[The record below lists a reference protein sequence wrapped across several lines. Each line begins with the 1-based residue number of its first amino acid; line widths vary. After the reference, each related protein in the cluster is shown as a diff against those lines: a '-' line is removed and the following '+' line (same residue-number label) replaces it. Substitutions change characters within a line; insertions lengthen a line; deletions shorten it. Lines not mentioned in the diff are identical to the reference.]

1 VTGDRVGT
9 EGGGSP
15 AEDHLL
21 VSVDSGVG
29 SVTLN
34 RPDRLNSFTA
44 AMLVDLRATLE
55 RFAADESVRCVML
68 TGAGRAFCA
77 GQDLSDRS
85 VAPGA
90 ERPDLGESLGE
101 RYNPVVTALR
111 TMPKPVVVAVNGVA
125 AGAGANLALHGD
137 IVIAARSARFIQSFA
152 KLGLVPD
159 SGGTYLLPRLAGS
172 ARAMG
177 MALLA
182 EPVTAEQALE
192 WGMVWAVVDDEELTS
207 AVAALTTELAA
218 GPTAGYARIK
228 QAMAAS
234 LGNTLADQLEMER
247 ALQQEAGWSD
257 DYAEGVAAFMEKR
270 PPRFGGR

>member
-1 VTGDRVGT
+1 MGT
-9 EGGGSP
+9 EVGGPVG
-15 AEDHLL
+15 EDHLL
-21 VSVDSGVG
+21 VSVESGVG
-29 SVTLN
+29 SVTLH

-55 RFAADESVRCVML
+55 EFAADEGVRCVML

-90 ERPDLGESLGE
+90 APPDLGESLGE

-182 EPVTAEQALE
+182 GPVTAEQALE
-192 WGMVWAVVDDEELTS
+192 WGMVWAVVDDGELTAAATAI
-207 AVAALTTELAA
+207 AVELAA

-228 QAMAAS
+228 QAFAAS
-234 LGNTLADQLEMER
+234 LGNTLADQLELER
-247 ALQQEAGWSD
+247 VLQQAAGWSD

>member
-1 VTGDRVGT
+1 VTGDTVGT
-9 EGGGSP
+9 EDGGP
-15 AEDHLL
+15 AAEEHLL
-21 VSVDSGVG
+21 VSVESGVG

-55 RFAADESVRCVML
+55 GFAADEAVRSVML

-90 ERPDLGESLGE
+90 ARPDLGESLGE

-137 IVIAARSARFIQSFA
+137 IVIAAQSARFIQSFA

-182 EPVTAEQALE
+182 GPVSAEQALE
-192 WGMVWAVVDDEELTS
+192 WGMVWAVVDDGELSS
-207 AVAALTTELAA
+207 AATAIAAELAA

-228 QAMAAS
+228 QAFAAS
-234 LGNTLADQLEMER
+234 LGNTLADQLELER
-247 ALQQEAGWSD
+247 VLQQEAGWSV

>member
-1 VTGDRVGT
+1 VT
-9 EGGGSP
+9 EGDTAAGG
-15 AEDHLL
+15 AAGEGHLL
-21 VSVDSGVG
+21 VSVEAGVG

-34 RPDRLNSFTA
+34 RPDRLNAFTA
-44 AMLVDLRATLE
+44 AMLVDLLATLE
-55 RFAADESVRCVML
+55 GLAADEAVRCVLL
-68 TGAGRAFCA
+68 TGAGRGFCA

-85 VAPGA
+85 VAPGEA
-90 ERPDLGESLGE
+90 PPDLGESLGN
-101 RYNPVVTALR
+101 RYNPVVTAVR
-111 TMPKPVVVAVNGVA
+111 TMPKPVVIAVNGVA

-182 EPVTAEQALE
+182 GPVSAEQALE
-192 WGMVWAVVDDEELTS
+192 WGMVWAVVDDEEL
-207 AVAALTTELAA
+207 AAAAAAIAADLAA

-228 QAMAAS
+228 QALAAS
-234 LGNTLADQLEMER
+234 LGNTLADQLELER
-247 ALQQEAGWSD
+247 VLQQQAGWSD
-257 DYAEGVAAFMEKR
+257 DYAEGVAAFTEKR
-270 PPRFGGR
+270 QPRFGGR